1 MKPATAMACWR
12 RADIMPLL
20 KALLNTPFGNAPLP
34 RYFRFQAALMLKG
47 SLKPFLARGKILPC
61 SRYAANLS
69 DKPPARAKSSVTIFT
84 FKGSL
89 KMNKPIFRLPL
100 VCAACR

>member
-20 KALLNTPFGNAPLP
+20 KALLNTPFGHAPLP

-47 SLKPFLARGKILPC
+47 SLKPFLARGKILPLLAIC
-61 SRYAANLS
+61 G
-69 DKPPARAKSSVTIFT
+69 KPKRQT
-84 FKGSL
+84 
-89 KMNKPIFRLPL
+89 
-100 VCAACR
+100 ACGKILRNHIYI

>member
-1 MKPATAMACWR
+1 
-12 RADIMPLL
+12 
-20 KALLNTPFGNAPLP
+20 
-34 RYFRFQAALMLKG
+34 MLKG

-89 KMNKPIFRLPL
+89 KMNKPIFRLPHL
-100 VCAACR
+100 FLSPSHDRISGLSTAPKGCL